1 MKKELTN
8 SKHSTNSE
16 IKQENKSKN
25 TITPLLNP
33 SSLTE
38 NNLSIIEEQ
47 LVRGLTL
54 SEVLDQ
60 KQYQFSLM
68 KFYAFLKKNP
78 TIESRVIEA
87 RKLGVQTLIDK
98 MLQIFQHQEVENP
111 NQILWIREKTKFIQ
125 YLAGHLT
132 DLYSNNKVQNIK
144 SDTSLKVSWEDSQD
158 LIDVNAE
165 SIPASTPPKD

>member
-1 MKKELTN
+1 MTKELTN

-16 IKQENKSKN
+16 TKQEKKSKN

-38 NNLSIIEEQ
+38 QNLNTIEEQ

-54 SEVLDQ
+54 SEILDQ

-68 KFYAFLKKNP
+68 KFYHFLKKNP
-78 TIESRVIEA
+78 KLESRVIEA

-144 SDTSLKVSWEDSQD
+144 SDTNLKVSWQDSPE
-158 LIDVNAE
+158 LIDVSTAE
-165 SIPASTPPKD
+165 TVPTPPKD

>member
-1 MKKELTN
+1 MTKELTS

-16 IKQENKSKN
+16 IKQEKKSKN

-38 NNLSIIEEQ
+38 QNLNTIEEQ

-54 SEVLDQ
+54 SEILDQ

-68 KFYAFLKKNP
+68 KFYHFLKKNP
-78 TIESRVIEA
+78 NLESRIIES

-144 SDTSLKVSWEDSQD
+144 SDTNLKVSWEEPSE
-158 LIDVNAE
+158 LIDVSTAE
-165 SIPASTPPKD
+165 TVPTPPKD